1 MLSSKHIRTLTKI
14 EKGKEIRDTKLNRD
28 LEYLRKIGYIEM
40 TVCDKKDDY
49 FAMPYLTEMGMA
61 RLDIERKARNCNDQ
75 REVRIPLPKTQAIAG
90 VVFAKRPPFFFAEI
104 IWNADGHRSFHP
116 FASFI
121 NVID

>member
-14 EKGKEIRDTKLNRD
+14 ERGKEIRDTKLNGD

-61 RLDIERKARNCNDQ
+61 KLDIGRKERKRNLITLAISIFAAIGGY
-75 REVRIPLPKTQAIAG
+75 RE
-90 VVFAKRPPFFFAEI
+90 EI
-104 IWNADGHRSFHP
+104 RWLLQELVKLLR
-116 FASFI
+116 
-121 NVID
+121 